1 MCTLGLALRWEEQG
15 KVDNP
20 QEVKNVGVVQLHSVL
35 LQQTSTLQPQLAQDV
50 ELEEREGRDRREERD
65 RSSTTTST
73 SACWSGYSGTCLRW
87 SPS

>member
-35 LQQTSTLQPQLAQDV
+35 LQQTSTLQPQLAQDI
-50 ELEEREGRDRREERD
+50 ELEEREGRD

-73 SACWSGYSGTCLRW
+73 SARWSGYSGTCLRW
-87 SPS
+87 SLS